1 MPAPRVSIGGGRA
14 LRLGA
19 HRRAGGLRVGGGHP
33 ARGSA
38 RRRRYSFRA
47 RTQPARGATET
58 DTGTVALYADRALS
72 IAGPGGGDA
81 RGGRH
86 VEPGRVTA
94 ASPRRVTSAHPYCGH
109 PPPMAA
115 SNYEFRIRGRLSD
128 PVLARFDMLEPD
140 APCMETILHGPVRDQ
155 AEFRGILERVQSL
168 GLELLEVRRLPE

>member
-1 MPAPRVSIGGGRA
+1 M
-14 LRLGA
+14 
-19 HRRAGGLRVGGGHP
+19 
-33 ARGSA
+33 
-38 RRRRYSFRA
+38 
-47 RTQPARGATET
+47 
-58 DTGTVALYADRALS
+58 YADRALS

-140 APCMETILHGPVRDQ
+140 APCMETILHGPIRDQ